1 MTAFDGR
8 AGSEDSGAEP
18 PSPRIV
24 AVSGPVGAG
33 KSTLAGC
40 LHRRYGAVHVR
51 TSEIMRDVAINR
63 GVGLQDERRAMQEFG
78 DELDAETD
86 GSWVSDWLS
95 EKIADGEI
103 IGDLIVVDAAR
114 RTEQI
119 ERLREAF
126 PARVS
131 HIHLNAPVP
140 ELARRYSDRES
151 GLRELGSYDEVR
163 RNATESQVTS
173 LGAEAD
179 VSIDTQRSTVDDVE
193 IRAAAALRLASA
205 HTGRYV
211 DVLVGGQYGS
221 EGKGNI
227 AYYLAPEY
235 DVLMRV
241 GGPNAGHKVPTD
253 PVFTHRLLPS
263 GTLANLRATL
273 LIGPGATLDLDV
285 LREEI
290 NACQIEVGRLFID
303 PQAMIIEAADLE
315 AEQRLKEEISS
326 TGKGG
331 GAAAARRIMGRYRS
345 EPPVRLAR
353 DVEEL
358 APFVHRTAE
367 DVLEDAFRARKRVLL
382 EGTQGTFLSI
392 YHGTYPY
399 VTSRDTT
406 TAACLAEAGIGPHR
420 LRRVVMVTR
429 TYPIRVGNPTVGDTS
444 GPMSQDLDWSD
455 IADRSGLSVEELREA
470 ERGSVSDVRRRVAEF
485 DWRLLKRAAELNG
498 VTDIALTFADYL
510 HDGNTNA
517 RRYDQL
523 HTDTIHFIEEVERVA
538 GAPVSLIGTRFNRRS
553 VIDRR
558 EW

>member
-1 MTAFDGR
+1 MTVEGIA
-8 AGSEDSGAEP
+8 P
-18 PSPRIV
+18 PGGDAPKAAVPRIV
-24 AVSGPVGAG
+24 VVSGPVGAG
-33 KSTLAGC
+33 KSTLADC

-51 TSEIMRDVAINR
+51 TSEIMRDFAVGR
-63 GVGLQDERRAMQEFG
+63 GVGLDDERRAMQDFG
-78 DELDAETD
+78 DRLDTETG

-95 EKIADGEI
+95 EKVADGEI
-103 IGDLIVVDAAR
+103 TGDLVVVDAAR

-131 HIHLNAPVP
+131 HIHLYAPVP
-140 ELARRYSDRES
+140 ELTRRYSDRDS
-151 GLRELGSYDEVR
+151 GLRELSSYDEVR
-163 RNATESQVTS
+163 SNATEEQVTT
-173 LGAEAD
+173 LADEAD
-179 VSIDTQRSTVDDVE
+179 VSIDTQRCTVDDVE
-193 IRAAAALRLASA
+193 IRAAAALRLVSA
-205 HTGRYV
+205 RSGRYV

-235 DVLMRV
+235 DVLVRV

-263 GTLANLRATL
+263 GTLANPLATL
-273 LIGPGATLDLDV
+273 VIGPGATLDLDV

-303 PQAMIIEAADLE
+303 PQAMIIEEADLS
-315 AEQRLKEEISS
+315 AEQSLKDEISS

-345 EPPVRLAR
+345 DPPVRLAR

-358 APFVHRTAE
+358 APFTLRRTRE
-367 DVLEDAFRARKRVLL
+367 VLEDAFRAGKSVLL
-382 EGTQGTFLSI
+382 EGTQGTGLSV
-392 YHGTYPY
+392 YHGDYPY

-429 TYPIRVGNPTVGDTS
+429 TYPIRVGNPTIGDTS
-444 GPMSQDLDWSD
+444 GPMSQEVDWSD
-455 IADRSGLSVEELREA
+455 IAERSGISAEELRGT

-485 DWRLLKRAAELNG
+485 DWRLLKVAAELNG
-498 VTDIALTFADYL
+498 ATDIALTFADYL
-510 HDGNTNA
+510 HQDNKKA